1 VGPGDPPSAWPCVCS
16 EPLPKAARHPI
27 LYDVERWRKY
37 RTWLLLPATV
47 FAFTAAFLTILKPTA
62 GGAVGYAVVSACLF
76 AVASSLWT
84 RQRFTYLAREDDQLV
99 IRSMASTRRLGND
112 DIDRARL
119 IRLSAVFHRP
129 ERRRLLPRP
138 AERWMATEAISVRL
152 RDGADLRALRR
163 VVGPRCVIDDLLVVP
178 VVDATGLY
186 AEIVK
191 DVCPPRQVVA
201 AAGQRRRP
209 RRR

>member
-1 VGPGDPPSAWPCVCS
+1 M
-16 EPLPKAARHPI
+16 PKAARHPI

-47 FAFTAAFLTILKPTA
+47 FAMTALFLTVLKPTS
-62 GGAVGYAVVSACLF
+62 GGALGYAVIAVCLY

-84 RQRFTYLAREDDQLV
+84 RQHFTYLAREDDHLV
-99 IRSMASTRRLGND
+99 IHAMASTRRLGSEE
-112 DIDRARL
+112 IDRARL

-138 AERWMATEAISVRL
+138 TERWLATEAISLKL
-152 RDGADLRALRR
+152 RDSVDLRALRR
-163 VVGPRCVIDDLLVVP
+163 VVGPRCVVDDLLVVP
-178 VVDATGLY
+178 VVDPGGLFSEV
-186 AEIVK
+186 AK
-191 DVCPPRQVVA
+191 HVCPPRQVVA
-201 AAGQRRRP
+201 AAGQRRRG